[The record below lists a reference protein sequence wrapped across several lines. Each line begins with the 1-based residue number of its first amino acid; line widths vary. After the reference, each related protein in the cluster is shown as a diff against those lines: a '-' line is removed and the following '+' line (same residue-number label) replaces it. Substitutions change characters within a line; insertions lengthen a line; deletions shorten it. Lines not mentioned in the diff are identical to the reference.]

1 MVQFWWFLTEL
12 LPLNYFLQILFFPE
26 GTDFTANTKARSDKF
41 AAKNSLEPYEYVL
54 HPRTAGFSFLVEKMR
69 ESTGI
74 FLFKNWLPRSLFVKL
89 LKYFEWLKITLWYGG
104 ESTYSSVDWIKF
116 IFLLS
121 VISLDSILDVS
132 IGYPENIP
140 QNERDILE
148 GRFPQQVHF
157 HVQAHSASELPPDRE
172 GVEKWCQECWERK
185 ERQLREYYTGSKVFS
200 QKPIQTYVRNE
211 QEVEHLFKFACLFW
225 TVFQICVVVFLIYA
239 PILRWFSLFSI
250 ITYVLI
256 SRYGGIDALLDSEAS
271 DLCK

>member
-69 ESTGI
+69 ESMGI
-74 FLFKNWLPRSLFVKL
+74 FLFIKHRLLQSLFVKL
-89 LKYFEWLKITLWYGG
+89 LKYFEWLKITL
-104 ESTYSSVDWIKF
+104 KF
-116 IFLLS
+116 IFLLP

-148 GRFPQQVHF
+148 GKFPQQVHF
-157 HVQAHSASELPPDRE
+157 HVQAHNASELPPDRE